1 MTEYQKWKQHYQ
13 QFFDECSE
21 YRELPA
27 MRDKTFQLSENK
39 AWYEASTGLELA
51 RFYKTIKPRDSLPFR
66 YNHFYQIAFKDV
78 NSDDTI
84 RNVPKI
90 FPVHVDFA
98 QQIPKVMSKLVF
110 PKRPSIS
117 VRTGNEST
125 DKELQKM
132 LDKMLDENK
141 IELLLNEAAE
151 KLSYSG
157 AIAFR
162 FNLDN
167 MESDYPILEVYPKED
182 IEIYKRYGNRID
194 AVIFKN
200 YYRDKTKRYLL
211 YTIYGKGFIDYR
223 LYQTSRDWNN
233 LKKEVELS
241 SLEATKNLKPIQFIN
256 SDGTPSNKILAVYME
271 NKVGAKS
278 DYNGMIDEF
287 VSLDEIRSNL
297 ILFLR
302 TAKIKQYI
310 HSNLLQENEDGKQ
323 LVPDSY
329 DTDTIVVRDSNPNWT
344 ESEIKRDIPDIAN
357 SVQGYKIAFED
368 ILLQCLTSL
377 GLSPATMGYDLAGA
391 NSSALALN
399 IRERMTLHT
408 RESKLQSWTVCLQE
422 IVKMLFVYAFM
433 MQKSDKYV
441 VPDVDY
447 IDSIITFAEYG
458 RDETELVDDL
468 IKRLDAQLIDIYSA
482 YEELYPD
489 KTEEERKA
497 MIELALN
504 LIPEI
509 PEVSNEDYTGEPK
522 ETEDIKTEN
531 TIEKDTE

>member
-90 FPVHVDFA
+90 FPVHVDLA
-98 QQIPKVMSKLVF
+98 QQITKVMAKLVF

-223 LYQTSRDWNN
+223 LYQTSRDWTN

-278 DYNGMIDEF
+278 DYN
-287 VSLDEIRSNL
+287 
-297 ILFLR
+297 
-302 TAKIKQYI
+302 
-310 HSNLLQENEDGKQ
+310 
-323 LVPDSY
+323 
-329 DTDTIVVRDSNPNWT
+329 
-344 ESEIKRDIPDIAN
+344 
-357 SVQGYKIAFED
+357 
-368 ILLQCLTSL
+368 
-377 GLSPATMGYDLAGA
+377 
-391 NSSALALN
+391 
-399 IRERMTLHT
+399 
-408 RESKLQSWTVCLQE
+408 
-422 IVKMLFVYAFM
+422 
-433 MQKSDKYV
+433 
-441 VPDVDY
+441 
-447 IDSIITFAEYG
+447 
-458 RDETELVDDL
+458 
-468 IKRLDAQLIDIYSA
+468 
-482 YEELYPD
+482 
-489 KTEEERKA
+489 
-497 MIELALN
+497 
-504 LIPEI
+504 
-509 PEVSNEDYTGEPK
+509 
-522 ETEDIKTEN
+522 
-531 TIEKDTE
+531 